1 MSVIS
6 CKALSK
12 KYDDVLALD
21 GVDLIVEKGE
31 FFGLLGPNG
40 AGKTTLLSTISGL
53 LKPSTGRVVLDGND
67 VTGWAP
73 DQMLRSG
80 LALVPEHRRIFADFT
95 VRENLMVGGVTQTA
109 SRREQL
115 FDEITSLFPIL
126 KERLY
131 TQAGF
136 LSGGEAQQLAIGR
149 ALMSDP
155 NVLLMDEPSL
165 GLAPVL
171 VDQVFELIGK
181 LID

>member
-1 MSVIS
+1 
-6 CKALSK
+6 
-12 KYDDVLALD
+12 
-21 GVDLIVEKGE
+21 
-31 FFGLLGPNG
+31 
-40 AGKTTLLSTISGL
+40 
-53 LKPSTGRVVLDGND
+53 
-67 VTGWAP
+67 
-73 DQMLRSG
+73 
-80 LALVPEHRRIFADFT
+80 
-95 VRENLMVGGVTQTA
+95 MVGGVTQTA

-181 LID
+181 LREGGRTLFVVEQNAQRMLSVADRAYVMRSGSIVTAGPAAELRGNEELFKTYLGRSGGAA